1 MKMTKVKLFFSILS
15 TLLIAF
21 SACKPN
27 IVNPAFSM
35 GEIDAS
41 NYVAFGNDYTTG
53 VLNNVISEDGQKNS
67 FAALLAKQFGIIDST
82 IPFNL
87 PLMPLGMMDKQL
99 ILEKLDSI
107 YTGCP
112 NKILLQGLHAIKPS
126 IPIDALY
133 GTFHNMGSPN
143 MKIKDMPNSLI
154 QKDLLR
160 FIHQNTTYIDVAKS
174 MKPSFFSVE
183 MGFADVRNYARLG
196 GTCNV
201 GCMPSTRDFESLYKR
216 ILDSL
221 KTTDNEGVIFT
232 IPDITEM
239 PYLTFGKNYFGQ
251 NNDCSSSFF
260 YIEDHNGNIS
270 VAKNDEVF
278 LLTELENIIKA
289 GQGLDDDNPIRDFYC
304 LDATEMKQL
313 KIYIATYNNIIR
325 QLAQNYDLALVDMN
339 QIFHEINTSGYL
351 QDGISLNNTYITGG
365 FYSIDG
371 YSLSP
376 RGNAYITNRIIET
389 LNTKYQANIPFL
401 NLGDYPVVKVE

>member
-1 MKMTKVKLFFSILS
+1 MKKTKGKLFFAILS
-15 TLLIAF
+15 ALAMVF

-35 GEIDAS
+35 GEIDVS

-53 VLNNVISEDGQKNS
+53 VLNNVISEEGQKNS
-67 FAALLAKQFGIIDST
+67 FPALLAKQFNIIDST
-82 IPFNL
+82 TSFNL

-112 NKILLQGLHAIKPS
+112 DKILLEGLHNLKPS

-143 MKIKDMPNSLI
+143 MKTKDMPNGLI

-160 FIHQNTTYIDVAKS
+160 FIHQNTTYIDAAKS

-196 GTCNV
+196 GTCDV
-201 GCMPSTRDFESLYKR
+201 GCMPSTRDFEALYKR

-221 KTTDNEGVIFT
+221 KTPDNKGLIFT

-239 PYLTFGKNYFGQ
+239 PYLTFGKNYFGL

-260 YIEDHNGNIS
+260 YIENHDESIS

-278 LLTELENIIKA
+278 LLTELENIIKL
-289 GQGLDDDNPIRDFYC
+289 GQGTSDNNPIRDFYC

-325 QLAQNYDLALVDMN
+325 QLATSYDLALVDLN
-339 QIFHEINTSGYL
+339 QIFHEINVNGYM
-351 QDGISLNNTYITGG
+351 QDGINLNNTYITGG

-376 RGNAYITNRIIET
+376 RGNAYITNRIIEV
-389 LNTKYQANIPFL
+389 LNTKYNANIPFL

>member
-1 MKMTKVKLFFSILS
+1 MKKTSVKLFFAISFVLAI
-15 TLLIAF
+15 TF

-27 IVNPAFSM
+27 IVNPDFSM

-41 NYVAFGNDYTTG
+41 NYIAFGNDYTAG
-53 VLNNVISEDGQKNS
+53 VLNNVVSEEGQKKG

-82 IPFNL
+82 IAFNL

-99 ILEKLDSI
+99 ILDKLDSI
-107 YTGCP
+107 YIGCP
-112 NKILLQGLHAIKPS
+112 NKILLQGLHALKPS
-126 IPIDALY
+126 VAIDALY
-133 GTFHNMGSPN
+133 GEFHNMGSPN
-143 MKIKDMPNSLI
+143 MKIKDMPNNLI

-160 FIHQNTTYIDVAKS
+160 FIHQNTTYIDAAKS
-174 MKPSFFSVE
+174 MKPTFFSIE

-196 GTCNV
+196 GTCDV
-201 GCMPSTRDFESLYKR
+201 GCMPSTRDFEALYKR
-216 ILDSL
+216 MLDSL
-221 KTTDNEGVIFT
+221 KTPDNNGVIFT

-251 NNDCSSSFF
+251 NNDCASSFF

-270 VAKNDEVF
+270 VAKKDEVF

-289 GQGLDDDNPIRDFYC
+289 GQGVHSNNPIRDFYC

-313 KIYIATYNNIIR
+313 KIYISTYNTIIQ
-325 QLAQNYDLALVDMN
+325 QLATTYDLALVDMN

-371 YSLSP
+371 YSLSA

-389 LNTKYQANIPFL
+389 LNTKYRANIPFL

>member
-112 NKILLQGLHAIKPS
+112 NKILLQGLHAIKSS

-160 FIHQNTTYIDVAKS
+160 FIHQNTTYIDAAKS